1 MNASLFLYQI
11 CPVCDESL
19 GEDAIRM
26 VKNSSFPISQ
36 KKDASW
42 EHNKHEPMPDSI
54 SPAFKDNV
62 YLPSLNYILS
72 DEEDTIRN
80 ASDVVVEK
88 DTSIAKR
95 YGPLKSICYNGDML
109 IFSGIARQAYICE
122 KLLY

>member
-1 MNASLFLYQI
+1 MI

-36 KKDASW
+36 KWIWKPRKKNGISHIHWALHHKKDASW

-54 SPAFKDNV
+54 SPAFMDNV
-62 YLPSLNYILS
+62 YLPSLNDILS

-80 ASDVVVEK
+80 ASDVVVEN

-109 IFSGIARQAYICE
+109 V
-122 KLLY
+122 